1 MHLSFYIYSN
11 TITWNILFLIHSHFK
26 EDIIDTF
33 LGYLVGLANG
43 CNINPYEFWTG
54 NNGEEK
60 GEVGKKK
67 SRFLYIIN
75 APFCFSFS
83 NVPSNYF
90 CFVLSS
96 SSQIHSSNPFY
107 TSCEFSPFLSFSPLV
122 VLLANKMGRKKGR
135 GRREERRD
143 SGVTLWNLSVK

>member
-1 MHLSFYIYSN
+1 MKYIVSYPFTFQGGYYRHISWLSRRFSE
-11 TITWNILFLIHSHFK
+11 WLQ
-26 EDIIDTF
+26 
-33 LGYLVGLANG
+33 

-54 NNGEEK
+54 NNGEEE

-75 APFCFSFS
+75 ALFCFSFS

-143 SGVTLWNLSVK
+143 SSMTLWNLSVK